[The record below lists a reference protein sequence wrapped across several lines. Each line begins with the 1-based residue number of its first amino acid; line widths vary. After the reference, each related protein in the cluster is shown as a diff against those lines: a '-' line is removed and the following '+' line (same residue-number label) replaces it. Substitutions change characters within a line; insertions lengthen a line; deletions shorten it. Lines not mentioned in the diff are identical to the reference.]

1 MNCNGIR
8 MTANIFPTVKIKVMF
23 PVCIMT
29 GRLKWMYKF
38 LCQPIWPHTA
48 DVQKRKIVQ
57 VKGDVILAGGMHTM
71 EWWTTGSRGKHV

>member
-1 MNCNGIR
+1 
-8 MTANIFPTVKIKVMF
+8 
-23 PVCIMT
+23 
-29 GRLKWMYKF
+29 MYKF

-57 VKGDVILAGGMHTM
+57 VKGDVILAGGMHIM